1 MDQLTVNRIK
11 LLHPEVRPEA
21 LEAYKY
27 INNGLFGK
35 NVRLRFT
42 HTLRS
47 FDEQNLLFAQG
58 RTLLHDLNGKRL
70 AKITN
75 AKAGQ
80 SIHNYGLAFDIAVLV
95 DKDGNGSFEKI
106 SWSLTE
112 DNDANR
118 CPEWLQAIEH
128 FKAMGWAWGGDW
140 KSFPDYPHFEKTFGH
155 SWLSLQQKYTSRDTF
170 TEVIDGKLY
179 KWVNL

>member
-42 HTLRS
+42 HTLRN

-95 DKDGNGSFEKI
+95 DKDCNGSFEEV

-112 DNDANR
+112 DNDVNG
-118 CPEWLQAIEH
+118 CPEWLQAIKH
-128 FKAMGWAWGGDW
+128 LKAMGWVWGGDW
-140 KSFPDYPHFEKTFGH
+140 RFFPDYPHFEKTFGY
-155 SWLSLQQKYTSRDTF
+155 SWQSLQQKYNSGDIF
-170 TEVIDGKLY
+170 TEVIDGKIY